1 MFIDNITIIISIIV
15 LLLTIASVV
24 ANPFFRS
31 IKTKSTKDTTIE
43 LPTLTV
49 VVLSQNNV

>member
-24 ANPFFRS
+24 ANPFFRFY
-31 IKTKSTKDTTIE
+31 
-43 LPTLTV
+43 
-49 VVLSQNNV
+49 